1 MSVGDPGNEMKY
13 DVGAFLNGVL
23 ATMLGV
29 STMCVTN
36 RLLFPSRAN
45 QRRAGVTGR
54 LRQSIARSIGQ
65 ANVTSLEYLGS
76 VARTL
81 TDVLSPSA
89 QGEELD
95 RNRAQW
101 GIDLYAPGYEIVTLQ
116 NGCGYVSTRLVYYQR
131 ELVREI
137 AGLLQEPSGVRL
149 LAAQGVS
156 EKAYNSCLRAL
167 ASLEPDK
174 PSAGCIPNHVARFC
188 TLCPLVTP

>member
-1 MSVGDPGNEMKY
+1 MKY
-13 DVGAFLNGVL
+13 DVVAFLNGVL

-76 VARTL
+76 VARKL

-95 RNRAQW
+95 RNRVHW
-101 GIDLYAPGYEIVTLQ
+101 GIDLYALRDEIFTLLI
-116 NGCGYVSTRLVYYQR
+116 VV
-131 ELVREI
+131 
-137 AGLLQEPSGVRL
+137 GV
-149 LAAQGVS
+149 V
-156 EKAYNSCLRAL
+156 
-167 ASLEPDK
+167 
-174 PSAGCIPNHVARFC
+174 
-188 TLCPLVTP
+188 